1 MQVETNNRK
10 TEEEEEEE
18 EEESLCEEDREVPQD
33 VGGVGGKEG
42 SSERQVIVEVAPWP
56 FCLKSHS
63 RSSGQCDSEITCFT
77 AISLVFLSLCLQPH
91 HPSLHIAEPVAAS
104 STD

>member
-10 TEEEEEEE
+10 TEEEE

-33 VGGVGGKEG
+33 LGGVGGKEG

-63 RSSGQCDSEITCFT
+63 RSIGQCDSEVTCST

-91 HPSLHIAEPVAAS
+91 HPSLHIEEPAAAS